1 MKRFSSDLRNIARYT
16 LMTGLSILLGCQ
28 GPSTDKSS
36 PVTAGE
42 DAAPPAK
49 ISYYTANAE
58 NSTLSYA
65 GLYAQIG
72 AKKYTVIT
80 EGLEEGGRCMEIIDT
95 LDFDGNG
102 YTDALIMDIL
112 ACGGNDSP
120 NAFFFCSYVRE
131 SDSFLLSEE
140 FGQSWEYPVIENW
153 KGTPSVQ
160 VISNSQGMSTDMAK
174 RTERFVLEKGKAIRV
189 EYEEA
194 KRMPAIIEL
203 RSADFNEKDKEKGK
217 KIRFDLDGDGKKD
230 EISGTY
236 WERWG
241 SMGWSVTLAN
251 GKIVAGDD
259 ARKRVGVL
267 PSKTRGVHDLV
278 LDLDEVLVWNGEK
291 FVEKVE

>member
-1 MKRFSSDLRNIARYT
+1 MKSFSSDLRNIARYI
-16 LMTGLSILLGCQ
+16 LMTGLSLLLGCQ
-28 GPSTDKSS
+28 GPSSDKSS
-36 PVTAGE
+36 SVTAG
-42 DAAPPAK
+42 AASPVK

-58 NSTLSYA
+58 NSTLSHA

-72 AKKYTVIT
+72 PKKYTVIP
-80 EGLEEGGRCMEIIDT
+80 EGLEEGGRCMEIVDT

-112 ACGGNDSP
+112 ACGGNGSP
-120 NAFFFCSYVRE
+120 NAFFFCSYVKE

-140 FGQSWEYPVIENW
+140 FGQSWEDPVIENW
-153 KGTPSVQ
+153 KGKPSVQ
-160 VISNSQGMSTDMAK
+160 VISNRQGMSTEMAK
-174 RTERFVLEKGKAIRV
+174 RTERFVLEKSKAVRV

-194 KRMPAIIEL
+194 KQIPAIVEL
-203 RSADFNEKDKEKGK
+203 KSADFTQKDRKRGK
-217 KIRFDLDGDGKKD
+217 RILFDLDGDGLKD

-241 SMGWSVTLAN
+241 SMAWSVKLAN

-267 PSKTRGVHDLV
+267 PSKTKGVHDLV

-291 FVEKVE
+291 YVERGK